1 MLMPLFQCK
10 YKVKCLFCILYTLKY
25 QKERSSLYWN
35 VEVTD
40 DLFIQTPLWK
50 KIATSAS
57 QQLKQLYHL
66 YVGGKVLFFILK
78 QSQFTIG
85 LHLLPRILFQLYHS
99 FPLYCLLFNWIHLRI
114 LFLSYSLPVSSPQNH
129 KKLFLWT
136 PKSLLL
142 GIGESS
148 GLWWPRLSLSSCD
161 L

>member
-1 MLMPLFQCK
+1 MLKWQMIYLFKLLC
-10 YKVKCLFCILYTLKY
+10 
-25 QKERSSLYWN
+25 E
-35 VEVTD
+35 
-40 DLFIQTPLWK
+40 K